1 MAVENY
7 TYEYTNFGGE
17 TLRKFRFERSIFVSG
32 PTRYITA
39 TFRGIS
45 NEDVD
50 DFSAEK
56 LEELKESN
64 LAPGNVFYSPA
75 LREKLLNS

>member
-1 MAVENY
+1 MSVEDY
-7 TYEYTNFGGE
+7 TFEYANFGGE
-17 TLRKFRFERSIFVSG
+17 VLRKFRFERSIFVSG
-32 PTRYITA
+32 PTRYTTA

-45 NEDVD
+45 NGDVD
-50 DFSAEK
+50 DFTAEK
-56 LEELKESN
+56 MEELKGTN